1 MNKILIAGG
10 TGFVGKALISFL
22 VTKGYEVHALT
33 RRQLAPTKGVTYFK
47 WDIAKQEIDLN
58 AFSEVDTI
66 INMTGANISEKRWS
80 DDRKKVIINSR
91 VQSLELLHQA
101 VYENDFKI
109 KRIISSS
116 AVGYYGAVTNQHIYT
131 EEDKKG
137 DDFLAEVCEQWE
149 SAAMAFEN
157 LGSQVVILRKGVII
171 GHGGM
176 YEKLSG
182 IAKYGIN
189 PALGSGKQYIAW
201 IAMNDLLELYG
212 CILEKENMHGV
223 FNAVSSHDMTMNDLS
238 KAILGALGKR
248 KITPN
253 APGFI
258 IKLMFG
264 ELSTMMLKGSRASS
278 QKVNALGCNRKDE
291 TIEQVIQQLVDENK

>member
-22 VTKGYEVHALT
+22 VKKGYEVHALT

-212 CILEKENMHGV
+212 CILEKENMQGV

>member
-22 VTKGYEVHALT
+22 IKKGYEIHVLT
-33 RRQLAPTKGVTYFK
+33 RRQLVATKGVTYFN

-58 AFSEVDTI
+58 AFANVDTI
-66 INMTGANISEKRWS
+66 INMTGANISERRWS
-80 DDRKKVIINSR
+80 NNRKKAIINSR
-91 VQSLELLHQA
+91 IQALELLYQTIS
-101 VYENDFKI
+101 ENDFKI
-109 KRIISSS
+109 KRLISSS

-131 EEDKKG
+131 EEDKQG
-137 DDFLAEVCEQWE
+137 NDFLAEVCDRWE
-149 SAAMAFEN
+149 SAAIAFKN
-157 LGSQVVILRKGVII
+157 LGTQVVILRKGVIM
-171 GHGGM
+171 GNGGM

-189 PALGSGKQYIAW
+189 PALGNGKQYIAW
-201 IAMNDLLELYG
+201 IAMDDLLALYG
-212 CILEKENMHGV
+212 CILEKESIQGV
-223 FNAVSSHDMTMNDLS
+223 FNAVASHDMTMNDLS
-238 KAILGALGKR
+238 KAIMKALGKR

-264 ELSTMMLKGSRASS
+264 ELSSMMLKGSRASN
-278 QKVNALGCNRKDE
+278 QKVKALGCNMKDE
-291 TIEQVIQQLVDENK
+291 PIDQVIQQLVVEKK